1 MKALL
6 FVDDEPLVLEGLQ
19 RMLHSMRQEWDMRFA
34 KGGIE
39 ALGMLAE
46 RPADV
51 VISDMRMP
59 DMNGAELLNTV
70 MKLYPRTVRFILS
83 GFADAEMI
91 KQCILGT
98 HQFLTKPCDK
108 ETLIVA
114 VRRVIAMDAWL
125 NDDNL
130 KTMVSHLNK
139 LPSIPSLYF
148 QILKDI
154 ESPDSSLERIGNTIS
169 QDPAMTAK
177 ILQLV
182 NSAFFGL
189 RRRISAPSEAV
200 LQLGQETIKSLVLAI
215 HVFSEFS
222 TSVASKFQ
230 VEALWRHSLL
240 VAKHAKKIAQME
252 YQESHVIEE
261 YFTAG
266 LLHDVGRLV
275 LMANFPD
282 RYSLVL
288 SMAAKEGVPLTEIE
302 RSVFGACHAQVGG
315 YLLGLWGLPVSIV
328 EAAAFHHEPAK
339 CQERRFNPLIAV
351 HVANVLDQKSKSSGP
366 VLKSQLSMGF
376 LSEVGVANQIASWE
390 AALYSKSGTV
400 AG

>member
-1 MKALL
+1 MKSLL
-6 FVDDEPLVLEGLQ
+6 FVDDEPLVLQGLQ
-19 RMLHSMRQEWDMRFA
+19 RMLHSMRHEWDMRFA
-34 KGGIE
+34 RGGGE
-39 ALGMLAE
+39 ALRMLAE
-46 RPADV
+46 RPAEV

-83 GFADAEMI
+83 GFADTEMI
-91 KQCILGT
+91 KQCIAGT

-108 ETLIVA
+108 ETLTAA
-114 VRRVIAMDAWL
+114 VRRVVAMDTWL

-130 KTMVSHLNK
+130 KAVVSHLNK
-139 LPSIPSLYF
+139 LPSIPALYF

-154 ESPDSSLERIGNTIS
+154 ESPDCSLERIGNTIA

-230 VEALWRHSLL
+230 VEALWRHSLF
-240 VAKHAKKIAQME
+240 VGKYAKKIARME
-252 YQESHVIEE
+252 HQESHVIEE
-261 YFTAG
+261 FFTAG

-282 RYSLVL
+282 RYSLVMD
-288 SMAAKEGVPLTEIE
+288 MAAKEDVPLMEIE

-328 EAAAFHHEPAK
+328 EAATFHHEPLK
-339 CQERRFNPLIAV
+339 CEGRRFSPLAAV
-351 HVANVLDQKSKSSGP
+351 HVANVMEQKNKPNSQGN
-366 VLKSQLSMGF
+366 KSQLNVAF
-376 LSEVGVANQIASWE
+376 LSEIGVASKIATWE
-390 AALYSKSGTV
+390 SALNSKPGMV
-400 AG
+400 AQ